1 MEHSSH
7 GCSERVVVRVE
18 ERRVVGAA
26 AWSEGLGGS
35 EQRFNGLVSEN
46 YQGGYRLEAC
56 RPGLIATCRADAL
69 HDLLA
74 AELLQVVGRAGGTI
88 LCECLLAECTDACR
102 EIGSGEA
109 VGSSRQ
115 GNDRFGDPAHA
126 RLVEIDAADYDLTDT
141 GWGWQTLKCLIG
153 DEA

>member
-7 GCSERVVVRVE
+7 GDSERVVVRVE
-18 ERRVVGAA
+18 RRRVVGAA
-26 AWSEGLGGS
+26 PWSEDLGGS
-35 EQRFNGLVSEN
+35 EQRFDGLVSEN

-88 LCECLLAECTDACR
+88 LCECLLAERTDACR
-102 EIGSGEA
+102 EIGSG
-109 VGSSRQ
+109 GQ

-126 RLVEIDAADYDLTDT
+126 RLVEIDAADYDLTDM
-141 GWGWQTLKCLIG
+141 GWGRQTLKCLIG

>member
-1 MEHSSH
+1 MEHPSH

-18 ERRVVGAA
+18 QRRVVGAA

-35 EQRFNGLVSEN
+35 EQRFNGLVSET
-46 YQGGYRLEAC
+46 YQGCYRLEAC

-88 LCECLLAECTDACR
+88 LCECLLAERTDACR

-109 VGSSRQ
+109 KHRTRKRPLRRPS
-115 GNDRFGDPAHA
+115 AC
-126 RLVEIDAADYDLTDT
+126 AA
-141 GWGWQTLKCLIG
+141 C
-153 DEA
+153 